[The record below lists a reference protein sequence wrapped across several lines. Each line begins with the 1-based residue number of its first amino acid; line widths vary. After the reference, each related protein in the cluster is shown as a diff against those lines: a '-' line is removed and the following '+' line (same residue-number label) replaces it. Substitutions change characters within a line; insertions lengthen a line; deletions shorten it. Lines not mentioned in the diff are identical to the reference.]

1 MIFLSGKST
10 VTKRPFLKKNLQVWC
25 SSDFQKKD
33 QPAECA
39 LRKTKRKTVKKFSC
53 PTQISNR
60 VGGGEKKSPQ
70 VHPGHENI
78 YIFIIY
84 IKCLIYSNMYTLH
97 KMSGEGVSHNEAL
110 LHQVTSKY
118 SWGKKKKK
126 KVQPK
131 NKPKDKRTKK
141 KFISFQ
147 YKHPQADSASDFHEY
162 TLRNLQPADGWSG
175 RKL

>member
-1 MIFLSGKST
+1 MLLWF
-10 VTKRPFLKKNLQVWC
+10 P
-25 SSDFQKKD
+25 KKD

-39 LRKTKRKTVKKFSC
+39 LRKKKRKTVKKFSC

-60 VGGGEKKSPQ
+60 VGGGEKKKSPQ

-118 SWGKKKKK
+118 SWGKKKIK

-141 KFISFQ
+141 SSFLSSTSILRPTAPLISTSTLWEICS
-147 YKHPQADSASDFHEY
+147 PQTVGQGENFNLSRSAEAEREPLS
-162 TLRNLQPADGWSG
+162 L
-175 RKL
+175 